1 MATITAVI
9 HATGDITQVDV
20 TITSTTVIADP
31 IAYVQ
36 ISTVAAEILARAG
49 LSATLSFVSASLQ
62 STTSVGSTYYYNLIV
77 TYGDTPSG
85 TTTHYHD
92 HTTVTMPL
100 REAYRD
106 GVTIDLDSMLG
117 PVTITAAND
126 TSVDYLR
133 IRTDLGT
140 TARDLLWVKQ
150 GSVVRFGTHT
160 EFYLDATYDVGTP
173 DAGVT
178 LRRPRDV
185 RVGRDIYAGRNLA
198 ITGYGTY
205 GTYVLGTHYRFTG
218 QSSNPD
224 TAPTNQHLYVNA
236 TDASLRYWDGSGETI
251 LSGGAGAGSDTVG
264 LYDCP
269 GGTAVGNVVY
279 VTAPDYV
286 VAANAATLAGQDI
299 QGVVVS
305 KPTATTAYV
314 KYVGEASVFVGL
326 TPGVTYY
333 LAKSAGAVTADVS
346 SYVEGDTMIVVGVAK
361 NATTL
366 VLRISDAFE
375 V

>member
-1 MATITAVI
+1 MATITAI
-9 HATGDITQVDV
+9 ISATGGTTQVDV
-20 TITSTTVIADP
+20 TITSTTVISDP

-36 ISTVAAEILARAG
+36 LSAVQTEILARAG
-49 LSATLSFVSASLQ
+49 LSATLSFVSATLQ
-62 STTSVGSTYYYNLIV
+62 SSMSVGSTYYYSVLV
-77 TYGDTPSG
+77 TYGDTPDS

-100 REAYRD
+100 RESYRD
-106 GVTIDLDSMLG
+106 GPTVDLSTSLG
-117 PVTITAAND
+117 PVTITATD
-126 TSVDYLR
+126 DVSVDYLR

-150 GSVVRFGTHT
+150 SSVIRFGAHT

-173 DAGVT
+173 DEGAT

-185 RVGRDIYAGRNLA
+185 RLSRDLYAGRNVLV
-198 ITGYGTY
+198 TGYGTY

-218 QSSNPD
+218 QATNPD
-224 TAPTNQHLYVNA
+224 TASVDRHLYVNSV
-236 TDASLRYWDGSGETI
+236 DASLRYWDGSSETV

-269 GGTAVGNVVY
+269 GGVAVGNVVH
-279 VTAPDYV
+279 VTSNNYV
-286 VAANAATLAGQDI
+286 VPSNAATLAGKDI
-299 QGVVVS
+299 MGVVVS

-326 TPGVTYY
+326 VAGETYFV
-333 LAKSAGAVTADVS
+333 AKVDGAVTNDVS
-346 SYVEGDTMIVVGVAK
+346 AYVEGDTQTVVGVAK

-366 VLRISDAFE
+366 VLRISAAFD